1 MEVLSIAKR
10 LKLSN
15 PREIRRT
22 LNRIANMVLNGQL
35 DPKQANAI
43 MYACNITLGAI
54 RIDDQQAKLE
64 EIEKAL
70 ESLERSIKEETL

>member
-1 MEVLSIAKR
+1 
-10 LKLSN
+10 
-15 PREIRRT
+15 
-22 LNRIANMVLNGQL
+22 
-35 DPKQANAI
+35 